1 MSKRVDEVITNTMRL
16 LDELLD
22 SVRELRKVVDEE
34 GVVKFTYT
42 LFSPRIVEAIE
53 ECQELGGY
61 VAVDTKTPFT
71 RKASKSEDELIKRIF
86 GAQSEEEMDDQLDPD
101 DDEDWDEASE
111 NIASPDEKSD
121 TQAEGKQEEPEG
133 KKQDMEA
140 TEKTAEKSETTDT
153 RTMKKEDVR
162 VILNRI
168 AKAGFE
174 QEIKN
179 LLARYGAKTLG
190 QVDPKDY
197 AALVAEAEGLTDG

>member
-1 MSKRVDEVITNTMRL
+1 MSKRGDEVITNTMRL

-71 RKASKSEDELIKRIF
+71 RKASKSEDE
-86 GAQSEEEMDDQLDPD
+86 MDDQLDPD

-111 NIASPDEKSD
+111 NIDSPDEKSD